1 MIVQEFKDRLKEA
14 MKLREINITELA
26 NRTSVGKSAI
36 SGYLKG
42 EYKAKQGV
50 IDELARVLRVSPVW
64 LMGFDVPREPSALVF
79 DEHTASDEYQAEA
92 ARNNEKGYYN
102 DPEVAALAEEARTN
116 PQIRVLLSA
125 SKNLSKSELD
135 QTIKFI
141 KFLRSQEKNDSDFS
155 E

>member
-1 MIVQEFKDRLKEA
+1 MLGSKLKKARVDKDLSMDALSRIFQNEYGLNVTKSMISRWENGLAEPTNKYVSAYAKYFGLDMNDLLDIPASRVKE
-14 MKLREINITELA
+14 
-26 NRTSVGKSAI
+26 SVG
-36 SGYLKG
+36 
-42 EYKAKQGV
+42 
-50 IDELARVLRVSPVW
+50 
-64 LMGFDVPREPSALVF
+64 
-79 DEHTASDEYQAEA
+79 
-92 ARNNEKGYYN
+92 YYA